1 MADRSFTLWGVAT
14 AEARTDSVEALERV
28 LSYLVTER
36 QRLRAGGADKSEL
49 EANRL
54 AIVSIQ
60 SHLGQALGARHAGP
74 SA

>member
-1 MADRSFTLWGVAT
+1 MSA
-14 AEARTDSVEALERV
+14 AETKRDSVEALERV

-36 QRLRAGGADKSEL
+36 QRLRSVAADKSEL

-60 SHLGQALGARHAGP
+60 SHLGRARGP
-74 SA
+74 INSHRPS

>member
-1 MADRSFTLWGVAT
+1 VAT
-14 AEARTDSVEALERV
+14 AETRTDSVEALERV

-36 QRLRAGGADKSEL
+36 QRLRASQADKSEL

-60 SHLGQALGARHAGP
+60 SHLTQALGARHAGP
-74 SA
+74 ST

>member
-1 MADRSFTLWGVAT
+1 VVAT
-14 AEARTDSVEALERV
+14 RMDSVEALERV

-36 QRLRAGGADKSEL
+36 QRLRSTGAGKPEL

-60 SHLGQALGARHAGP
+60 SHLGRALGLLNGRR
-74 SA
+74 ST